1 MATKKKL
8 LQAAAGTAAAS
19 GGAGALN
26 VEDVFSTYLYDGNG
40 ESQSID
46 NGINLG
52 QSNDGGSAHFE
63 PDDSNDTDGIALG
76 SANYITSGDFT
87 IECFVWIEGLNST
100 NTNGYEIPTI
110 FYFNSPR
117 LSLTYDFVSPGGSA
131 DQAFNLFDTTYRF
144 GSINQHPEATYT
156 NTWVHVA
163 VVRNSGTI
171 RCYVDGTEAFNFSN
185 TTDYSGATLTIG
197 NNSNGTPVQGH
208 ISNFRVVDG
217 TAVYTSS
224 FTPPTS
230 ELTAISGTT
239 LLTFTSENT
248 LTDTSSSSHAF
259 TVTGSVSSSTFGPFD
274 AADAGEGGM
283 TWIKLRNSASN
294 NELYDTERGAT
305 YSICSNTTNAAIT
318 RSTGLTS
325 FNSNGFTV
333 GSGTNV
339 NANNYDVA
347 SWTFRKAPKFFTCL
361 TYTGTGTAQNISHD
375 LGAVPAAIFVKQTSG
390 STRDWNVY
398 HRGVNGGSNPEG
410 YYLRLQGTEAA
421 DANVNK
427 WNNTAPTDTVFTVG
441 TAGST
446 NGSGETFVAY
456 LFAHNDGDG
465 EFGSTADQDI
475 IKCGSYT
482 GNGSTT
488 GPVIDLGFEPQ
499 WIIIKNTSQSH
510 DWEMY
515 DVMRGWTSDGNADQR
530 LEANKSDAEVTTGSS
545 LLKPTATGFA
555 LTTTNSGLNAS
566 GNNYIYIAIRRGPMA
581 VPTDAADVFDV
592 QTYTGDGTNQLSL
605 ENGPLTDFGFF
616 HHRSSANGPYSF
628 TRLTGSERY
637 LRSHSTSAEQGG
649 FGWFFDT
656 MSGMYLDGTA
666 SYINGSGANNVF
678 WQWKRAPSF
687 CDVVAYTGNGTAG
700 RTVSHNLGVAPE
712 MMWVKSRTSGAT
724 TPEWSVYHKD
734 LGNDK
739 RLVLNTTAAVSGS
752 SATFWYNT
760 TPTETQFY
768 TGSTYVNQSG
778 YNYIAYLF
786 ASLDGVSKVGS
797 VNHVNGTR
805 SIVDCGFSNGARFVL
820 FKYADSS
827 TGIGG
832 APANWHVFDTERG
845 IIGGIDARLSLNTTD
860 AEINTGNDYIDPD
873 SSGFSL
879 PGGHPSGTYIFY
891 AIA

>member
-8 LQAAAGTAAAS
+8 LQAAAGSAG

-259 TVTGSVSSSTFGPFD
+259 TVTGSVSASNFGPFD
-274 AADAGEGGM
+274 AADAGEGGLV
-283 TWIKLRNSASN
+283 WIKRRSGIDTHQ
-294 NELYDTERGAT
+294 LYDTERGAGNILV
-305 YSICSNTTNAAIT
+305 SSNTNAETNYP
-318 RSTGLTS
+318 TGFTS
-325 FNSNGFTV
+325 FNASGFSM
-333 GSGTNV
+333 GPQYGTNTSGHT
-339 NANNYDVA
+339 YA
-347 SWTFRKAPKFFTCL
+347 SWTFRKAPKFFDVV
-361 TYTGTGTAQNISHD
+361 TYTGNGANRTIAHN
-375 LGAVPAAIFVKQTSG
+375 LGSVPGCIIVKRTDG
-390 STRDWNVY
+390 SNPWAVY
-398 HRGVNGGSNPEG
+398 HRGSSPTVPEDKQLQLNATDGAVNGF
-410 YYLRLQGTEAA
+410 TT
-421 DANVNK
+421 
-427 WNNTAPTDTVFTVG
+427 WNRTLPTDTVFSVG
-441 TAGST
+441 TEGKV
-446 NGSGETFVAY
+446 NESGWQYVAY

-465 EFGSTADQDI
+465 DFGSTADQDI

-482 GNGSTT
+482 GNGSTD
-488 GPVIDLGFEPQ
+488 GPEIDLGFEPQ
-499 WIIIKNTSQSH
+499 WLLYKNASTGGTGWVIV
-510 DWEMY
+510 DN
-515 DVMRGWTSDGNADQR
+515 MRGITTGGDDALLQAQSSGAELSSGYNYNDLQ
-530 LEANKSDAEVTTGSS
+530 ANGFKVTT
-545 LLKPTATGFA
+545 TADGA
-555 LTTTNSGLNAS
+555 NTNGDT
-566 GNNYIYIAIRRGPMA
+566 YIYIAIRRGPMA
-581 VPTDAADVFDV
+581 VPTDATDVFAIDELSSAAYYSGFTV
-592 QTYTGDGTNQLSL
+592 DMAIERDTGFHPTRNSARLIGEQYLDMNNANTATGATTYAWDNNTGWFDYQAAANRFSWMWARAPQFMDCVSYTGTGSLRTVNHNLGVVPEMMIFKNLDTTGTNWDTYHKDLGA
-605 ENGPLTDFGFF
+605 NGFVSINL
-616 HHRSSANGPYSF
+616 SSAYIANTNRFNGTTPTDTQF
-628 TRLTGSERY
+628 TVNTAARVNEAGSQLVAY
-637 LRSHSTSAEQGG
+637 LFAT
-649 FGWFFDT
+649 
-656 MSGMYLDGTA
+656 LDGI
-666 SYINGSGANNVF
+666 SKVGS
-678 WQWKRAPSF
+678 
-687 CDVVAYTGNGTAG
+687 YTGNGT
-700 RTVSHNLGVAPE
+700 SQN
-712 MMWVKSRTSGAT
+712 
-724 TPEWSVYHKD
+724 
-734 LGNDK
+734 
-739 RLVLNTTAAVSGS
+739 
-752 SATFWYNT
+752 
-760 TPTETQFY
+760 
-768 TGSTYVNQSG
+768 
-778 YNYIAYLF
+778 I
-786 ASLDGVSKVGS
+786 
-797 VNHVNGTR
+797 
-805 SIVDCGFSNGARFVL
+805 DCGFSNGARFVL
-820 FKYADSS
+820 IKRTDA
-827 TGIGG
+827 TGDW
-832 APANWHVFDTERG
+832 NFYDTERG
-845 IIGGIDARLSLNTTD
+845 IVSGNDSRLVLNQQDGADGSSDRIDPYSAGFT
-860 AEINTGNDYIDPD
+860 INYVATGNSD
-873 SSGFSL
+873 SNISGA
-879 PGGHPSGTYIFY
+879 TYIFY